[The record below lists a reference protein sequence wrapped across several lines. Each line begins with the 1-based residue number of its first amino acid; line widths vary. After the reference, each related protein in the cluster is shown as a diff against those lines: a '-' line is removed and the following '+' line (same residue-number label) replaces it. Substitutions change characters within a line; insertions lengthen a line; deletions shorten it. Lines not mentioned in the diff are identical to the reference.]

1 MFDVVWL
8 SRIQFAI
15 TTLYHFLFVPL
26 TLGLSIY
33 IALFETIAHVKKD
46 TAYQQLASLFIKL
59 FVINF
64 AMGVVTGIVQ
74 EFQFGMNWSGYS
86 RFVGDIFG
94 APLAIEALA
103 AFFLESTFL
112 GVYIFGR
119 NKLSRPIHLASIWL
133 VAFASNLSAFWILVA
148 NSFMQEPV
156 GFVLRN
162 GRAEMNDFTALI
174 TNPHV
179 LLQFPH
185 TVLAGLV
192 TSAIFI
198 LGISAWKLRRKEQAE
213 VFIKGVR
220 FGAVLSLVTL
230 LLVVVTGDMQGKHLI
245 KTQPM
250 KMAAA
255 EALWETS
262 QPAPFAVVALI
273 DEENKENTFEITI
286 PKVLSFMSYNNFTG
300 KVYGINTLQADL
312 ERELGRGNYIPPVK
326 VCFWSFRIM
335 IGLGMLML
343 LAVLLALFFLR
354 KNKIQNMPGLLK
366 ALTLMLPL
374 PFLCNSFGWILT
386 EAGRQ
391 PFIVYKIQLTEQAV
405 SQVVNGNQV
414 LASVIGFTLLYG
426 VLAVVAVY
434 LGIREIKAVPADALE
449 EAMK

>member
-1 MFDVVWL
+1 M
-8 SRIQFAI
+8 QFAI

-33 IALFETIAHVKKD
+33 IAWFETMAHVKKD
-46 TAYQQLASLFIKL
+46 TAYLQLSSLFTKL
-59 FVINF
+59 LIINF

-112 GVYIFGR
+112 GIFIFGR
-119 NKLSRPIHLASIWL
+119 NKLSRPVHLASIWL
-133 VAFASNLSAFWILVA
+133 VAFSSNLSAFWILVA

-162 GRAEMNDFTALI
+162 GRAEMNDFAALI

-179 LLQFPH
+179 FVQFPH

-198 LGISAWKLRRKEQAE
+198 LGVSAWKLRHRERPE

-220 FGAVLSLVTL
+220 FGAVLALATL
-230 LLVVVTGDMQGKHLI
+230 LLVMVSGDIQGKHLV

-273 DEENKENTFEITI
+273 DEENKENSFEIAI

-300 KVYGINTLQADL
+300 KVYGINELQAAMQ
-312 ERELGRGNYIPPVK
+312 EELGPGNYIPPVK

-343 LAVLLALFFLR
+343 LVVVLALFFLR
-354 KNKIQNMPGLLK
+354 KNKIQDMPRLLK
-366 ALTLMLPL
+366 VLVWMLPV
-374 PFLCNSFGWILT
+374 PFLCNSLGWVLT
-386 EAGRQ
+386 EVGRQ
-391 PFIVYKIQLTEQAV
+391 PFIVYKLMLTSNSV
-405 SQVVNGNQV
+405 SSVLNGSQV
-414 LASVIGFTLLYG
+414 LASVIGFTLIYG
-426 VLAVVAVY
+426 VLAVIAVY
-434 LGIREIKAVPADALE
+434 LGIREIKAIPAEEVPE
-449 EAMK
+449 

>member
-8 SRIQFAI
+8 SRMQFAI

-33 IALFETIAHVKKD
+33 IAWFETMAHVKKD
-46 TAYQQLASLFIKL
+46 TAYLQLSSLFTKL
-59 FVINF
+59 LIINF

-112 GVYIFGR
+112 GIFIFGR
-119 NKLSRPIHLASIWL
+119 NKLSRPVHLASIWL
-133 VAFASNLSAFWILVA
+133 VAFSSNLSAFWILVA

-162 GRAEMNDFTALI
+162 GRAEMNDFAALI

-179 LLQFPH
+179 FVQFPH

-198 LGISAWKLRRKEQAE
+198 LGVSAWKLRHRERPE

-220 FGAVLSLVTL
+220 FGAVLALATL
-230 LLVVVTGDMQGKHLI
+230 LLVMVSGDIQGKHLV

-273 DEENKENTFEITI
+273 DEENKENSFEIAI

-300 KVYGINTLQADL
+300 KVYGINELQAAMQ
-312 ERELGRGNYIPPVK
+312 EELGPGNYIPPVK

-343 LAVLLALFFLR
+343 LVVVLALFFLR
-354 KNKIQNMPGLLK
+354 KNKIQDMPRLLK
-366 ALTLMLPL
+366 VLVWMLPV
-374 PFLCNSFGWILT
+374 PFLCNSLGWVLT
-386 EAGRQ
+386 EVGRQ
-391 PFIVYKIQLTEQAV
+391 PFIVYKLMLTSNSV
-405 SQVVNGNQV
+405 SSVLNGSQV
-414 LASVIGFTLLYG
+414 LASVIGFTLIYG
-426 VLAVVAVY
+426 VLAVIAVY
-434 LGIREIKAVPADALE
+434 LGIREIKAIPAEEVPE
-449 EAMK
+449 